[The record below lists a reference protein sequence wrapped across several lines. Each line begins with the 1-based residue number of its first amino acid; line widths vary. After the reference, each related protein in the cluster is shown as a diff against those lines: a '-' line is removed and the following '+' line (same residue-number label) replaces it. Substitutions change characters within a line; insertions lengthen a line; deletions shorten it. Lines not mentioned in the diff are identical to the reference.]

1 MLWKLFKRF
10 LLTIWATDFKVKRMK
25 LILGIIS
32 TALAFSITEKVDDK
46 EVFED
51 LVQPRGDCSGCKCV
65 LVLHTNQ
72 WSDCQSVCNAVN
84 NCAAWTLK
92 SDKSCLLYTRHT
104 GFTLATGAYGGVK
117 GDFVMPGYQATGNSM
132 MHCWFRS
139 TTIKFLSTC
148 TRELFVRT
156 LTFSLKV

>member
-1 MLWKLFKRF
+1 MVSRTDYESSLIPEELMRSIAYALAIIKAFVKYNCSITVFKIR
-10 LLTIWATDFKVKRMK
+10 RMK

-32 TALAFSITEKVDDK
+32 TALSFSITEKIDDK
-46 EVFED
+46 DVFED

-104 GFTLATGAYGGVK
+104 GFTVATGAYGGVK
-117 GDFVMPGYQATGNSM
+117 GDFVMQGYQATGNSM
-132 MHCWFRS
+132 MHC
-139 TTIKFLSTC
+139 
-148 TRELFVRT
+148 
-156 LTFSLKV
+156 